1 MCESFA
7 LGGEV
12 SMVAA
17 GMQLLN
23 MGNCDFRICDAWRSV
38 LKVNIM
44 WLGSKNDY
52 PFETEKG
59 QELLVNRHSTVHAG
73 ERRRL
78 WIRTWEFKVITMKV
92 ITKNG
97 GYLLEKN

>member
-1 MCESFA
+1 MSESFA
-7 LGGEV
+7 LGGEG

-23 MGNCDFRICDAWRSV
+23 MGNCDLRIWDAWRRV
-38 LKVNIM
+38 LTVNSM
-44 WLGSKNDY
+44 WLGSKKDY

-59 QELLVNRHSTVHAG
+59 QELLVNRHSTVHVC

-78 WIRTWEFKVITMKV
+78 WIRTWEFKVLTMKV

-97 GYLLEKN
+97 GYLLRKD